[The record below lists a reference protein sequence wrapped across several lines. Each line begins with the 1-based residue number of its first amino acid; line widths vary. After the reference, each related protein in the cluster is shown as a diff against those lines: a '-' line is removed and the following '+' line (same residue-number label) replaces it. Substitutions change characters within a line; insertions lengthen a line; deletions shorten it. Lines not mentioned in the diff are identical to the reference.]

1 MGRVTTIAGNTFIE
15 AVRQKVFNI
24 LLIFGLVVIAC
35 ALFFRQFDF
44 GEEFK
49 FVKDFCLGAISI
61 FGTCIAIVGTS
72 MLLPNEVEHRTIYT
86 ILSKPVRRFE
96 FLLGKYLGSVQL
108 LLTSTALM
116 SLMFAGVLF
125 VMMRVAQIKV
135 LDEAGLLTGAAV
147 PAGVLVRLLIRFFSL
162 IRHLLGQFGTV
173 PAEVQEQIK
182 QIHAAALD
190 TDILKGILLI
200 FIKLCV
206 MSGITLLVSTFST
219 SMVFNVVVSFM
230 VFIAGHLVSTATEMW
245 GHLVVAKWLLAIVPD
260 LGSFNVADDIILG
273 NVIPW
278 SHVGSVSVYGLV
290 YTAVVVAAAH
300 FIFEGREI

>member
-1 MGRVTTIAGNTFIE
+1 MTESAKKRVGFSMGRVTTIAGNTFIE

-108 LLTSTALM
+108 LLTSTVLM
-116 SLMFAGVLF
+116 SLMFAAVMY
-125 VMMRVAQIKV
+125 VMMMVSQNRV
-135 LDEAGLLTGAAV
+135 LHEAGQNEGAV
-147 PAGVLVRLLIRFFSL
+147 P
-162 IRHLLGQFGTV
+162 T
-173 PAEVQEQIK
+173 EVQQQIK

-190 TDILKGILLI
+190 PDIVKGILLI

-206 MSGITLLVSTFST
+206 MAGVTLLVSTFST

-245 GHLVVAKWLLAIVPD
+245 GHHAVAKWLLAIVPD
-260 LGSFNVADDIILG
+260 LGAFNVADDIILG
-273 NVIPW
+273 NAIPW
-278 SHVGSVSVYGLV
+278 SHVGSVSLYGLV
-290 YTAVVVAAAH
+290 YTAAVVAAAH